1 MDAAIFDVDGTIC
14 HTRSGTALKW
24 LRARQQA
31 PLPYALWVASLAW
44 RVPFATVVDRFS
56 RTLTDRLVYQQY
68 AGLSLSRAQADAQRC
83 CDELLLPNAFPG
95 ALAEIDLHRRAG
107 RRIVLV
113 TGNVDLVMAPLARAL
128 GADLIAQRLAADG
141 DRLTGEY
148 LSYEALGDRL
158 ALPHGDAKAAALARH
173 AERTGIDLRR
183 STAYG
188 DSVHDVPMLELAG
201 TPVAVRPDARLRRV
215 AAARGWEVRRW

>member
-14 HTRSGTALKW
+14 HTRSGTSLKW

-68 AGLSLSRAQADAQRC
+68 AGLSLSRVQADAQRC

-95 ALAEIDLHRRAG
+95 ALAEIDLHRQAG

-128 GADLIAQRLAADG
+128 GADLVAQRLVADG

-148 LSYEALGDRL
+148 LSYDVLGDGHD
-158 ALPHGDAKAAALARH
+158 LPHGDAKAAALALH

-188 DSVHDVPMLELAG
+188 DSVNDVPMLELAG
-201 TPVAVRPDARLRRV
+201 TPVAVRPDARLRRI
-215 AAARGWEVRRW
+215 ATERGWAVRQW